1 LGATFLAA
9 NSMFH
14 ARTKYIELNFHFVRE
29 KLAAKQLAISFL
41 CSADQ
46 IVDILTKSLAKS
58 CFTTISNKLTVFEK
72 SLRLRGAVEDK
83 KMDNAN
89 SDKTGE
95 LKPTVVT
102 NFS

>member
-9 NSMFH
+9 NPMFH

-46 IVDILTKSLAKS
+46 IVDMLTKSLAKS
-58 CFTTISNKLTVFEK
+58 RFTTISNKLTVFEK
-72 SLRLRGAVEDK
+72 SLRLRG
-83 KMDNAN
+83 
-89 SDKTGE
+89 GCRG
-95 LKPTVVT
+95 
-102 NFS
+102 

>member
-9 NSMFH
+9 NPMFH
-14 ARTKYIELNFHFVRE
+14 IRTKYIELNFHFVRE

-58 CFTTISNKLTVFEK
+58 RFTTISNKLIA
-72 SLRLRGAVEDK
+72 RGGGAVEDK

-102 NFS
+102 N